1 MRIWNTAGNFGR
13 RAALTLG
20 LAASVSALAAAQQP
34 PTPGSTGSTG
44 SRTSP
49 ASAAPSS
56 AASTP
61 TQTGILLLAHGGRA
75 NWNAEV
81 ERIAASANAQR
92 PVEVAFGMASRGTIQ
107 AAVDRLQARGVKD
120 IVAVPLFISSH
131 SSVVTSTAY
140 LLGLRADMPEDLA
153 MFAKMDHGSHAASSA
168 PASGSSSAS
177 TSTGAATTANPHAGH
192 GAAAA
197 TAAPASA
204 PAPAARAADT
214 AIDGTKPVA
223 HAVPIRLASALD
235 DDPVV
240 ASILTDRAKA
250 LSTDQPHEVAIIV
263 AHGPVEDDEN
273 ARWLKNMESLAALM
287 RKDTRFARIEVVTV
301 RDDAGEPVR
310 ATATKELRGLVERA
324 KGEGHRVLIVPLL
337 LSYGGI
343 EAGIR
348 KRLDGLDYTMGSQGL
363 LPDDRLVS
371 WVLTRVSEQPAR

>member
-1 MRIWNTAGNFGR
+1 MRIWNTAGNYGR
-13 RAALTLG
+13 RAALTFG
-20 LAASVSALAAAQQP
+20 LIATVSALAAAQQSA
-34 PTPGSTGSTG
+34 TSGSTAAA
-44 SRTSP
+44 TS
-49 ASAAPSS
+49 ASAAA
-56 AASTP
+56 AAS

-153 MFAKMDHGSHAASSA
+153 MFAKMDHGSHGAGSVSA
-168 PASGSSSAS
+168 PATA
-177 TSTGAATTANPHAGH
+177 ANPHAGH
-192 GAAAA
+192 GAAVSP
-197 TAAPASA
+197 T
-204 PAPAARAADT
+204 T
-214 AIDGTKPVA
+214 GVDGTKPVT

-240 ASILTDRAKA
+240 ASILVDRAKA
-250 LSTDQPHEVAIIV
+250 LSTDQAHEVAIIV

-273 ARWLKNMESLAALM
+273 DRWLKNMSSLAALM
-287 RKDTRFARIEVVTV
+287 KKDTTFARIDVVTV

-310 ATATKELRGLVERA
+310 ETATKELRGLVERA
-324 KGEGHRVLIVPLL
+324 RSEGHRVLIVPLL

-348 KRLDGLDYTMGSQGL
+348 RRLEGLDYTMGSQGL
-363 LPDDRLVS
+363 LPDERMAS
-371 WVLTRVSEQPAR
+371 WVLTRVDEPRTR

>member
-1 MRIWNTAGNFGR
+1 MRIWNTAGNYGR
-13 RAALTLG
+13 RAALTFG
-20 LAASVSALAAAQQP
+20 LIATVSALAAAQQSA
-34 PTPGSTGSTG
+34 TSGSTAAA
-44 SRTSP
+44 TS
-49 ASAAPSS
+49 ASAAA
-56 AASTP
+56 AASM
-61 TQTGILLLAHGGRA
+61 QTGILLLAHGGRA

-140 LLGLRADMPEDLA
+140 LLGLRTDMPEDLA
-153 MFAKMDHGSHAASSA
+153 MFAKMDHGSHGAASASA
-168 PASGSSSAS
+168 TA
-177 TSTGAATTANPHAGH
+177 ANPHAGH
-192 GAAAA
+192 
-197 TAAPASA
+197 SA
-204 PAPAARAADT
+204 PT
-214 AIDGTKPVA
+214 VDGTKPVA

-240 ASILTDRAKA
+240 ASILVDRAKV

-273 ARWLKNMESLAALM
+273 DRWLKNMSSLAALM
-287 RKDTRFARIEVVTV
+287 KKDTTFARIDVVTV

-310 ATATKELRGLVERA
+310 ETATKELRGLVERA
-324 KGEGHRVLIVPLL
+324 RGEGHRVLIVPLL

-348 KRLDGLDYTMGSQGL
+348 KRLEGLDYTMGSQGL
-363 LPDDRLVS
+363 LPDERLAS
-371 WVLTRVSEQPAR
+371 WVLTRVNEPRTR